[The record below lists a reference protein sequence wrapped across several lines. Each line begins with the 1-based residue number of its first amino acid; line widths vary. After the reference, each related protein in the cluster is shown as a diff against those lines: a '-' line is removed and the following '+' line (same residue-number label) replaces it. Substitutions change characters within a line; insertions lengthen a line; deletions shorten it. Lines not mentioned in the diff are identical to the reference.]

1 MRKAPAFIM
10 VLLIV
15 CCSVSYAADTA
26 DAAMAVN
33 GVYDGVMSAMAS
45 YLSQPRIAL
54 QGVRVVQGEGI
65 IPRRISFVR
74 SDVSTYSDSLSFFGN
89 GPSFSASQNS
99 MERLP
104 SLIPMERVISR
115 LRRAGWKAGE
125 VVLDG
130 SVRVTESEGAEAES
144 FISSD
149 DWSFLSV
156 RFSVSMAVTGASVN
170 GGAVVEGTFLLSGG
184 TGRTVTI
191 EAESLTV
198 DNVPVD
204 AAPAVISF
212 GG

>member
-115 LRRAGWKAGE
+115 LRRARAPARKGAG
-125 VVLDG
+125 
-130 SVRVTESEGAEAES
+130 SA
-144 FISSD
+144 
-149 DWSFLSV
+149 
-156 RFSVSMAVTGASVN
+156 TGASVN

-198 DNVPVD
+198 NNVPVD

>member
-1 MRKAPAFIM
+1 MRKASAFIM

-15 CCSVSYAADTA
+15 CCSVSYAADTSGA
-26 DAAMAVN
+26 EVAVN

-54 QGVRVVQGEGI
+54 QGVRVVQGEGV
-65 IPRRISFVR
+65 IPKRISFVR
-74 SDVSTYSDSLSFFGN
+74 SDVSTYSDSLSFFGH

-104 SLIPMERVISR
+104 SLIPMDFVISR
-115 LRRAGWKAGE
+115 LRKSGWNPGE

-130 SVRVTESEGAEAES
+130 SVMVIEAEGAEVDG

-156 RFSVSMAVTGASVN
+156 RFIVSMAVTGTMIGN
-170 GGAVVEGTFLLSGG
+170 GAVVEGAFLISGG
-184 TGRTVTI
+184 SGRTVTI
-191 EAESLTV
+191 ETESLTV
-198 DNVPVD
+198 NSEPVD